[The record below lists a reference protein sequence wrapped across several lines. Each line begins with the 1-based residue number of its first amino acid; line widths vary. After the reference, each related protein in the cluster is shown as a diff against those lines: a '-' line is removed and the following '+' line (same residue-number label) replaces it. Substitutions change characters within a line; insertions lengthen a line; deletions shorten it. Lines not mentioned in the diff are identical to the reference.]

1 MKNILIVDDEKVFL
15 QSVSEGLSMYA
26 ADFNV
31 LTAENGK
38 KALEVLKRVKIDLVV
53 TDLKMPEMD
62 GFELLTHIN
71 NNYPGIP
78 VIVITAFGT
87 SEIGDR
93 VAKLGAIEYLE
104 KPLGFN
110 ELAEKIFEGLA
121 AGSKGYIR
129 GITLPSF
136 LQLLEME
143 QKTCTLTVRL
153 DNKTGNIYFFKGKLI
168 NAEAVGKQG
177 EPAIYE
183 MLNWDNPEIEIVT
196 GCQKRKKVINTSL
209 SHLLMEGFRLKD
221 EASRDLNTKDI
232 RSDRTTSKQNIS
244 GVAGATEQSV
254 LSNREEVNI
263 MAVQDKL
270 KEFAAIEGFGGV
282 ALYTPTGEALAM
294 LASQNSEI
302 DLKAIGVL
310 ANNVLMNA
318 QKASLEMGTGR
329 GQFVH
334 IEAEKAHI
342 FVRCLNEGTDPLKSQ
357 PGKAHIHLVL
367 VLTDDS
373 SIGLAKMKINSIIAS
388 LAPEFR

>member
-1 MKNILIVDDEKVFL
+1 MKNVLIVDDEKTFL
-15 QSVSEGLSMYA
+15 QTVSEGLSLYA
-26 ADFNV
+26 AEFNV

-38 KALEVLKRVKIDLVV
+38 KAVEILNKVRVDIVV

-62 GFELLTHIN
+62 GFELLAYIN
-71 NNYPGIP
+71 NNFPGIP

-87 SEIGDR
+87 QEIADR
-93 VAKLGAIEYLE
+93 LMRSGAVQYLE
-104 KPLGFN
+104 KPLDFN
-110 ELAEKIFEGLA
+110 ELADKIFEGLA
-121 AGSKGYIR
+121 SGSRGYIQ

-143 QKTCTLTVRL
+143 QKTCTLTIRAH
-153 DNKTGNIYFFKGKLI
+153 DRTGSIYFLKGKMI
-168 NAEAVGKQG
+168 NAETGDKKG
-177 EPAIYE
+177 EPAVYE
-183 MLNWDNPEIEIVT
+183 MLTWEAPEIEIENV
-196 GCQKRKKVINTSL
+196 CRKKERTINRSL
-209 SHLLMEGFRLKD
+209 NHVLMEGFRLKD
-221 EASRDLNTKDI
+221 EAMKAS
-232 RSDRTTSKQNIS
+232 QQ
-244 GVAGATEQSV
+244 AGPEGKTAGLAGKTEQSV
-254 LSNREEVNI
+254 ISNRKEVNV

-270 KEFAAIEGFGGV
+270 KEFASIEGFAGA

-294 LASQNSEI
+294 LVSQNKEI
-302 DLKAIGVL
+302 DLKTVGVL

-373 SIGLAKMKINSIIAS
+373 SIGLAKMKINSIIEA